1 MKQTINV
8 HDFREA
14 FRVYGRNETFT
25 YEGLGALFD
34 YIEELEEDIG
44 EEIELDVIALCC
56 DYSEW
61 ESLDEFND
69 YYGKDTAFTLED
81 VSELTA
87 VIDINGTRFITQD
100 F

>member
-34 YIEELEEDIG
+34 YLEELEEDIG

-61 ESLDEFND
+61 ESLDGFND
-69 YYGKDTAFTLED
+69 YYGKDTAFTMED
-81 VSELTA
+81 VSELTT